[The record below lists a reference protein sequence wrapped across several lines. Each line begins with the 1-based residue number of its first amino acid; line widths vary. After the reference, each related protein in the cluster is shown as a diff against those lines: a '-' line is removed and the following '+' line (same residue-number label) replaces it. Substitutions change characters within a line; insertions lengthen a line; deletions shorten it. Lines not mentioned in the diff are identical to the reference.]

1 MFPHRHD
8 DEQIDKYTGPYERWI
23 FSRELGRPFAFP
35 AIRNGPS
42 THITALM
49 EGDGMLADTD
59 DIDIRIPPLWSKHPH
74 VTPFAMWNKAVDPDD
89 PPEHEDAELA
99 RCLHALN
106 GSRYRLNMPVDPA
119 TWPATYNKD
128 AKPTGWTR
136 PKTKPRVIIGVID
149 DGLPFM
155 HRAFRDSAGDTRITL
170 CWLQSARADT
180 AAAVP
185 FGREITATQI
195 DQLRAEHGAQEM
207 RAYQAAQA
215 VDRDLPEVD
224 TVLMHHATHGAH
236 ISGIAAGN
244 DPYVGAEDLP
254 DDAAIIA
261 VQLPNTIAWDT
272 SGFGKE
278 MMMLSAIE
286 YIFHRARMI
295 AQAFDDDEIPLVIN
309 FSYGWSA
316 NRHDGKSSF
325 ERAVQ
330 DLITQRRAVQPNT
343 ELVMPTGNNFANDMH
358 ARFASHDASDGAF
371 SFGWHLKPD
380 DRTSSYLEIWLPP
393 GIDPQGWTVTV
404 TPPPGIP
411 EDVRQTLSISPDPE
425 LDGGDPRRFVEL
437 EMGGKNIGQ
446 LSADKHLGDRWR
458 VMLAM
463 IPTAGNL
470 GAGRRAPVGLW
481 TLSIETAND
490 PLSDGQHIDIWVQR
504 DDDPTQLGTG
514 GQQSFLVDLTRPAPP
529 RVLEPPAL
537 TAVRGYGCLNGIG
550 TAQSVFRVAGYVQ
563 STSKP
568 SGYSGS
574 ASIAV
579 DGEGTATV
587 DANPP
592 AATATADQ
600 GWFRPGLPSIGVLSG
615 SGARIIGTS
624 AAAAT
629 ATRLIALNFLS
640 GKPTRDGFEELYTK
654 TAPAAQTLA
663 RTGHFRSPP
672 VCGEV
677 LKQPRKQR
685 FLGA

>member
-89 PPEHEDAELA
+89 PAENEDAELA

-119 TWPATYNKD
+119 TWPRDPANKD
-128 AKPTGWTR
+128 AKPPGWTR

-195 DQLRAEHGAQEM
+195 DQLRAE
-207 RAYQAAQA
+207 QA
-215 VDRDLPEVD
+215 
-224 TVLMHHATHGAH
+224 G
-236 ISGIAAGN
+236 AAGAAALYQCRAGRGPRPARGRYRA
-244 DPYVGAEDLP
+244 DASRDTRCAYFRHCSRKRSLCRGRRPTRRCRDHRGAASQYHRLGH
-254 DDAAIIA
+254 
-261 VQLPNTIAWDT
+261 VRVRQGNT
-272 SGFGKE
+272 
-278 MMMLSAIE
+278 MMPSAIE

-295 AQAFDDDEIPLVIN
+295 AQALWDDDAEIRLVR
-309 FSYGWSA
+309 STSA
-316 NRHDGKSSF
+316 TAGAQTAMMANQALSAASKTRS
-325 ERAVQ
+325 
-330 DLITQRRAVQPNT
+330 PNAARGAAHH
-343 ELVMPTGNNFANDMH
+343 ELVMPTGAISPFCNNVTCARTVRVPMMH
-358 ARFASHDASDGAF
+358 QTGRP

-437 EMGGKNIGQ
+437 EMGGKNSFGQ
-446 LSADKHLGDRWR
+446 LSADKHFESDRWR
-458 VMLAM
+458 VMLAT
-463 IPTAGNL
+463 IPTAASWGGTARASGSGTSSRLRRRNDPSWRRTATSL
-470 GAGRRAPVGLW
+470 ISGCSGTTTRHSLAPGASKAF
-481 TLSIETAND
+481 LSISPD
-490 PLSDGQHIDIWVQR
+490 QPL
-504 DDDPTQLGTG
+504 
-514 GQQSFLVDLTRPAPP
+514 P
-529 RVLEPPAL
+529 RVLEPPKRL
-537 TAVRGYGCLNGIG
+537 RL
-550 TAQSVFRVAGYVQ
+550 R
-563 STSKP
+563 
-568 SGYSGS
+568 
-574 ASIAV
+574 
-579 DGEGTATV
+579 
-587 DANPP
+587 
-592 AATATADQ
+592 AATDASTAH
-600 GWFRPGLPSIGVLSG
+600 RN
-615 SGARIIGTS
+615 GAIRVSRCRIRSVHI
-624 AAAAT
+624 
-629 ATRLIALNFLS
+629 
-640 GKPTRDGFEELYTK
+640 
-654 TAPAAQTLA
+654 QTV
-663 RTGHFRSPP
+663 R
-672 VCGEV
+672 V
-677 LKQPRKQR
+677 QR
-685 FLGA
+685 